1 MAPVSAPTVSGAG
14 SNTRADMSATEAR
27 LTNGGNGG
35 DRDAHGRFTR
45 GNSGGPGNPHV
56 KSVAAWRS
64 ALARVVS
71 PADIKAVL
79 AVLLECAKA
88 GEPWAVKELLDRCL
102 GKPRQ
107 DAGRPEDGPEQP
119 GILHL
124 NVDLGALMAQRMV
137 ALSAQP
143 PAPGLRP
150 LPPLIRAPLTR
161 QRTSQSVLRHLRAEN
176 QRRRRKTS
184 PSPPRASSERS

>member
-1 MAPVSAPTVSGAG
+1 MAPVSAPTASGAG

-79 AVLLECAKA
+79 AVLRQ
-88 GEPWAVKELLDRCL
+88 GGRAV
-102 GKPRQ
+102 
-107 DAGRPEDGPEQP
+107 GR
-119 GILHL
+119 
-124 NVDLGALMAQRMV
+124 
-137 ALSAQP
+137 S
-143 PAPGLRP
+143 
-150 LPPLIRAPLTR
+150 
-161 QRTSQSVLRHLRAEN
+161 
-176 QRRRRKTS
+176 
-184 PSPPRASSERS
+184 